1 MKTATLV
8 AVAIATLASIPLLAQ
23 QTDATGEQRAAAT
36 AAETH
41 VSDSAHAG
49 AQASADP
56 RGVEADGST
65 AADGSRGTVGF
76 GDEAA
81 SHAWEMSSVS
91 GELQNKLD
99 SMTAKVGDGVVLKTT
114 ERVYTSD
121 GTVIPRGSRLV
132 GHVIQVQAHDKDHA
146 NSQMGIAFD
155 RAELKEGQSVAIYT
169 LLRGVSPSAS
179 AMAMSS
185 RKISTD
191 NGDSLGA
198 SMGNGGMAGGA
209 QTMGGGHVGGGGMWG
224 GGAAVSGQAGGV
236 VDRTPYST
244 SQADAGLEDTAVQT
258 DGHGDLNLSS
268 GAHAEAAA
276 RAVPRPTGIPGVML
290 AGSSSSSGIFS
301 ASQKNVQFES
311 GTEMQLGIVA
321 DR

>member
-1 MKTATLV
+1 MEGSNQMEDIRMKTATLV

-155 RAELKEGQSVAIYT
+155 RAELKERAKRRHLHAAARREPERKRDGNELNVQRWNDRRDNGKT
-169 LLRGVSPSAS
+169 LLAPIGGQWRNNGRRSAIGRWNDGRWR
-179 AMAMSS
+179 ADGWRCA
-185 RKISTD
+185 
-191 NGDSLGA
+191 
-198 SMGNGGMAGGA
+198 
-209 QTMGGGHVGGGGMWG
+209 VGGGIV
-224 GGAAVSGQAGGV
+224 GGAGGTLNRAGGMPV
-236 VDRTPYST
+236 RS
-244 SQADAGLEDTAVQT
+244 
-258 DGHGDLNLSS
+258 
-268 GAHAEAAA
+268 
-276 RAVPRPTGIPGVML
+276 
-290 AGSSSSSGIFS
+290 
-301 ASQKNVQFES
+301 
-311 GTEMQLGIVA
+311 
-321 DR
+321 